1 MTLTELKEFSLTH
14 SPEET
19 LNEIENSDVD
29 EIPMDFFKDLVEDS
43 SQPFACVNLDN
54 EFVWI
59 NSAFEELVG
68 YSKIELIKKTWME
81 LTKRDEVGDD
91 LASVGAVKD
100 GDIDSYRMSKNY
112 IHKNGYEVPVVLIV
126 KRWPKTKIHP
136 LLYFRVEAFPPRAS
150 RTELKQLQTIMDAAI
165 LTLQKEIDEAEAS
178 IQEVDKKASERI
190 SIGNVMGAKHA
201 ENSSN
206 IGTGNSSTVNDTTI
220 FKYLTAAIIALA
232 GAVMWLGYYVATMD
246 VDSVPEP
253 PSIENPLGKE

>member
-1 MTLTELKEFSLTH
+1 MRQF
-14 SPEET
+14 
-19 LNEIENSDVD
+19 
-29 EIPMDFFKDLVEDS
+29 
-43 SQPFACVNLDN
+43 
-54 EFVWI
+54 
-59 NSAFEELVG
+59 
-68 YSKIELIKKTWME
+68 
-81 LTKRDEVGDD
+81 
-91 LASVGAVKD
+91 
-100 GDIDSYRMSKNY
+100 
-112 IHKNGYEVPVVLIV
+112 
-126 KRWPKTKIHP
+126 
-136 LLYFRVEAFPPRAS
+136 
-150 RTELKQLQTIMDAAI
+150 

-253 PSIENPLGKE
+253 PSIENPLE